1 MMKYLDELEEENH
14 FNTTRVNDS
23 KDEISFRS
31 PAEETATCWN
41 ESEVERQARKHVR
54 EVFEAKRNLARTK
67 TLLASVTRVLD
78 GLLEEL
84 ERQILD
90 M

>member
-1 MMKYLDELEEENH
+1 MMTYPDEIDEEHH
-14 FNTTRVNDS
+14 FNRSRANES

-31 PAEETATCWN
+31 PADETTTCWN
-41 ESEVERQARKHVR
+41 ESEVKRQARKHIR

-67 TLLASVTRVLD
+67 ALLGSVTRVLD